1 MSNKVKFFAC
11 LSICFYC
18 STSAQVSSKVDTI
31 YNISDENSIQ
41 LTHPFILESSVLVLQ
56 GGAPILVKKIQAIEG
71 ILILPNTDPNFP
83 IVISY
88 DYLTNG
94 LPLSVGPR
102 WRSLPKLNLENI
114 EILSKKE
121 QLYSGNSDSESNIY
135 SSGSIFRQL
144 SVSPLGGSDFTGG
157 LQMQLNGKLT
167 KNMMVSGILTDQD
180 LPIQPEG
187 TTRELEELDQVYLMV
202 THPNYSVD
210 AGDIIYEKKISNS
223 NNINRKLVGL
233 KNHYKKG
240 QWSGSGVYAGSKG
253 NYTTLEIKGRDGK
266 QGPYQLIGS
275 NGNRDIIVLSG
286 TEKVWVDGIK
296 LIRGQNHDYT
306 IDYSLG
312 EIHFTPKVLIHA
324 DSDLFIEYQYSD
336 FEYQKGFSGGS
347 LKRNFGKS
355 SFLTFG
361 FFKESDQFKKND
373 WSQDI
378 QDSLSATESGNIQIS
393 TEIPDDD
400 GDYIFTGQRYE
411 YSPDEENQP
420 RYAITFQF
428 DPDGE
433 YIRKISG
440 TGRIFYEFNKPETD
454 FNNNTDR
461 YSPFRTIHGPKLHQ
475 FGFVGGDISIGN
487 YMNISSQLMGSG
499 LNQNTMAIQQEKKE
513 GFSRKIDI
521 SIDTLVFG
529 PAIWTAAISN
539 WYRSNDYFALGQ
551 ENDVMQQRLW
561 NLDSAQSNGVEESK
575 ITSEMI
581 FQNFGSTN
589 IELAELKVDSNN
601 NRSRLNIV
609 QQIFHPRFNNS
620 FFNYVSIKK
629 RIGAYTRSQGRMQ
642 IHFSKINLFI
652 TQLREEETKLKRFQ
666 NMGAGLQIKNKMTA
680 IETGID
686 LRKDESFQDSL
697 LWETDSD
704 DFIGFMNYRS
714 ESRSGWKQDIIF
726 KKRVKSFEDNST
738 TTDYSL
744 AKVLLGFKQDHK
756 PIQWELQ
763 AKTEE
768 SFLEKRAIVYD
779 SVGVGLG
786 QYRYDP
792 IFNTYISDPNGAF
805 ISYTIPT
812 GKRDPNTVIEGS
824 QKFTIDLGK
833 ISGFPNIT
841 IRGNN
846 RLDYRGSGIEIKKLM
861 QPNITDSLATLSR
874 LNSRLEM
881 IYYGKNR
888 FRSWIDN
895 QQALNG
901 LDPRGNDVDQSNEF
915 GLEINQTLSPLIT
928 IKNSGQFR
936 KKYVESTVSNLR
948 NRDVKGWWNEIQ
960 LQVKLSE
967 SLDFDLGLMGGFD
980 SGNQQGKPF
989 SSQAY
994 GLLLNGRFFFK
1005 KTGRFQSQISW
1016 VNAAEKN
1023 KLPYLPPEALNGFP
1037 VGTSFRSNTRL
1048 QYFLNRSVSMIFT
1061 LNTIDD
1067 SRYDNFIT
1075 FRGEIRA
1082 HI

>member
-41 LTHPFILESSVLVLQ
+41 LTHPFILESSVLVFQ
-56 GGAPILVKKIQAIEG
+56 GGVPILVKKIQAIEG

-94 LPLSVGPR
+94 LPLSVGPT
-102 WRSLPKLNLENI
+102 WRSLPELNLESI

-121 QLYSGNSDSESNIY
+121 RPYSGNSDSESNIY

-210 AGDIIYEKKISNS
+210 AGDIIYEEKINNS

-233 KNHYKKG
+233 KNHYKVG

-253 NYTTLEIKGRDGK
+253 NYTTLEMKGRDGN
-266 QGPYQLIGS
+266 QGPYQLTGS

-286 TEKVWVDGIK
+286 TEKVWVDGIQ

-312 EIHFTPKVLIHA
+312 EIRFTPKVLIHA

-361 FFKESDQFKKND
+361 FFKESDQFNKND

-393 TEIPDDD
+393 TVIPDDE
-400 GDYIFTGQRYE
+400 GDYIFSGDRYE
-411 YSPDEENQP
+411 YLPDEENQP
-420 RYAITFQF
+420 RYAITFEF
-428 DPDGE
+428 DPYGS

-440 TGRIFYEFNKPETD
+440 TGRIFYEFTGSDTD
-454 FNNNTDR
+454 LNSNVDK
-461 YSPFRTIHGPKLHQ
+461 YSPFRTILGPKLHQ
-475 FGFVGGDISIGN
+475 FGFVGGDVSIGN
-487 YMNISSQLMGSG
+487 YINISSQFMGSG
-499 LNQNTMAIQQEKKE
+499 LNQNTMAFRQEKK
-513 GFSRKIDI
+513 GGSSRKIDI
-521 SIDTLVFG
+521 SIDSLVFG
-529 PAIWTAAISN
+529 PTIWTAAISN
-539 WYRSNDYFALGQ
+539 WYRSDNYFALGQ
-551 ENDVMQQRLW
+551 ENDVMQRRLW
-561 NLDSAQSNGVEESK
+561 NLDSARLNGVGEST
-575 ITSEMI
+575 IRSEMI
-581 FQNFGSTN
+581 FQNVGSTN
-589 IELAELKVDSNN
+589 IELAELKVNKN
-601 NRSRLNIV
+601 KRSRIHVV

-620 FFNYVSIKK
+620 FFNYTSVKK
-629 RIGAYTRSQGRMQ
+629 PHGSYTRSQGRMQ
-642 IHFSKINLFI
+642 VHFSKINPFI
-652 TQLREEETKLKRFQ
+652 TQLREEETELKRFQ

-686 LRKDESFQDSL
+686 LRKDESFQESL
-697 LWETDSD
+697 AWETDSD

-714 ESRSGWKQDIIF
+714 ESRSGWKRDIIF

-756 PIQWELQ
+756 PIQWEFQ

-768 SFLEKRAIVYD
+768 SYSEERAIVYD
-779 SVGVGLG
+779 SVGAGLG

-833 ISGFPNIT
+833 ISGFPNIMF
-841 IRGNN
+841 RGNN
-846 RLDYRGSGIEIKKLM
+846 RLDYRGSGTEIRKLI
-861 QPNITDSLATLSR
+861 QPNITDSLSTRSR
-874 LNSRLEM
+874 LISRLEM
-881 IYYGKNR
+881 IYFGKNR

-895 QQALNG
+895 NQALNG
-901 LDPRGNDVDQSNEF
+901 LDPRGNDLDHSNEV
-915 GLEINQTLSPLIT
+915 GLEIDQALSKLIT
-928 IKNSGQFR
+928 IKNNGKFR
-936 KKYVESTVSNLR
+936 KKSVESTVSTLR

-967 SLDFDLGLMGGFD
+967 SMDFDLGLMGGFD
-980 SGNQQGKPF
+980 SGKQQGKSF

-1016 VNAAEKN
+1016 VNAAEKD

-1067 SRYDNFIT
+1067 GRYNNFIT

-1082 HI
+1082 HF

>member
-11 LSICFYC
+11 FSICFYC
-18 STSAQVSSKVDTI
+18 STWADVSSKVDTI

-41 LTHPFILESSVLVLQ
+41 LTHPFILESSVLVFQ
-56 GGAPILVKKIQAIEG
+56 GGVPILVKKIQAIEG

-94 LPLSVGPR
+94 LPLSVGPT
-102 WRSLPKLNLENI
+102 WRSLPELNLESI

-121 QLYSGNSDSESNIY
+121 RPYSGNSDSESNIY

-202 THPNYSVD
+202 THPNYFVD
-210 AGDIIYEKKISNS
+210 AGDIIYEEKINNS

-233 KNHYKKG
+233 KNHYKVG

-253 NYTTLEIKGRDGK
+253 NYTTLEMKGRDGN
-266 QGPYQLIGS
+266 QGPYQLTGS

-286 TEKVWVDGIK
+286 TEKVWVDGIQ

-312 EIHFTPKVLIHA
+312 EIRFTPKVLIHA

-361 FFKESDQFKKND
+361 FFKESDQFNKND

-378 QDSLSATESGNIQIS
+378 RDSLSATESGNIQIS
-393 TEIPDDD
+393 TVISDDE
-400 GDYIFTGQRYE
+400 GDYIFSGDRYE

-420 RYAITFQF
+420 RYAITFEF
-428 DPDGE
+428 DPYGS
-433 YIRKISG
+433 YIRKISD
-440 TGRIFYEFNKPETD
+440 TGRIFYEITGSDIDLNSNVDK
-454 FNNNTDR
+454 
-461 YSPFRTIHGPKLHQ
+461 YSPFRTILGPKLHQ
-475 FGFVGGDISIGN
+475 FGFVGGDVSLGN
-487 YMNISSQLMGSG
+487 YINISSQFMGSG
-499 LNQNTMAIQQEKKE
+499 LNQNTMAIRQEKK
-513 GFSRKIDI
+513 GGSSRKIDI

-529 PAIWTAAISN
+529 PTIWTAAISN
-539 WYRSNDYFALGQ
+539 WYRSDNYFALGQ
-551 ENDVMQQRLW
+551 ENDVMQRRLW
-561 NLDSAQSNGVEESK
+561 NLDSAQSNGVDESK
-575 ITSEMI
+575 IRSEMI
-581 FQNFGSTN
+581 FQNVGSTN
-589 IELAELKVDSNN
+589 VELAELKVNKDK
-601 NRSRLNIV
+601 RSRIHVV

-620 FFNYVSIKK
+620 FFNYISVKK
-629 RIGAYTRSQGRMQ
+629 PIGSYTRSQGRMQ
-642 IHFSKINLFI
+642 IHFSKINPFI

-686 LRKDESFQDSL
+686 LRKDESFQESL
-697 LWETDSD
+697 AWKTDSD

-726 KKRVKSFEDNST
+726 KKRLKKSFEDNIT
-738 TTDYSL
+738 TSDYSL
-744 AKVLLGFKQDHK
+744 AKVLLGFKQNHK
-756 PIQWELQ
+756 PIQWEFQ

-768 SFLEKRAIVYD
+768 SFFEERAIVYD

-786 QYRYDP
+786 QYRYDS
-792 IFNTYISDPNGAF
+792 IFNTYISDPNGSF
-805 ISYTIPT
+805 IAYTIPT

-833 ISGFPNIT
+833 ISGFPNIMF
-841 IRGNN
+841 RGNN
-846 RLDYRGSGIEIKKLM
+846 RLDYRGSGTEIRKLI
-861 QPNITDSLATLSR
+861 QPNITDSLSTRSR
-874 LNSRLEM
+874 LISRLEM
-881 IYYGKNR
+881 IYFGKNR

-895 QQALNG
+895 NQALNG
-901 LDPRGNDVDQSNEF
+901 LDPRGNDLDHSNEV
-915 GLEINQTLSPLIT
+915 GLEIDQALSKLIT
-928 IKNSGQFR
+928 IKNSGKFR
-936 KKYVESTVSNLR
+936 KKSVESTVSTLR

-967 SLDFDLGLMGGFD
+967 SMDFDLGLMGGFD
-980 SGNQQGKPF
+980 SGKQQGKSF

-1016 VNAAEKN
+1016 VNAVEKD

-1067 SRYDNFIT
+1067 GRYDNFIT

-1082 HI
+1082 HF

>member
-11 LSICFYC
+11 FSICFYC
-18 STSAQVSSKVDTI
+18 STWAQVSSKVDTI

-41 LTHPFILESSVLVLQ
+41 LTHPFILESSVLVFQ
-56 GGAPILVKKIQAIEG
+56 GGVPILVKKIQAIEG

-94 LPLSVGPR
+94 LPLSVGPT
-102 WRSLPKLNLENI
+102 WRSLPELNLESI

-121 QLYSGNSDSESNIY
+121 RPYSGNSDSESNIY

-210 AGDIIYEKKISNS
+210 AGDIIYEEKINNS

-233 KNHYKKG
+233 KNHYKVG

-253 NYTTLEIKGRDGK
+253 NYTTLEMKGRDGN
-266 QGPYQLIGS
+266 QGPYQLTGS

-286 TEKVWVDGIK
+286 TEKVWVDGIQ

-312 EIHFTPKVLIHA
+312 EIRFTPKVLIHA

-361 FFKESDQFKKND
+361 FFKESDQFNKND

-393 TEIPDDD
+393 TVIPDDE
-400 GDYIFTGQRYE
+400 GDYIFSGDRYE

-420 RYAITFQF
+420 RYAITFEF
-428 DPDGE
+428 DPYGS
-433 YIRKISG
+433 YIRKISD
-440 TGRIFYEFNKPETD
+440 TGRIFYEFTGSDIDLNSNVDK
-454 FNNNTDR
+454 
-461 YSPFRTIHGPKLHQ
+461 YSPFRTILGPKLHQ
-475 FGFVGGDISIGN
+475 FGFVGGDVSIGN
-487 YMNISSQLMGSG
+487 YINISSQFMGSG
-499 LNQNTMAIQQEKKE
+499 LNQNTMAIRQEKK
-513 GFSRKIDI
+513 GGSSRKIDI

-529 PAIWTAAISN
+529 PTIWTAAISN
-539 WYRSNDYFALGQ
+539 WYRSDNYFALGQ
-551 ENDVMQQRLW
+551 ENDVMQRRLW
-561 NLDSAQSNGVEESK
+561 NLDSAQSNGVDESK
-575 ITSEMI
+575 IRSEMI
-581 FQNFGSTN
+581 FQNVGSTN
-589 IELAELKVDSNN
+589 IELAELKVNKDK
-601 NRSRLNIV
+601 RSRIHVV

-620 FFNYVSIKK
+620 FFNYISVKK
-629 RIGAYTRSQGRMQ
+629 PIGSYTRSQGRMQ
-642 IHFSKINLFI
+642 IHFSKINPFI
-652 TQLREEETKLKRFQ
+652 TQLREEETELKRFQ

-686 LRKDESFQDSL
+686 LRKDESFQESL
-697 LWETDSD
+697 AWKTDSD

-756 PIQWELQ
+756 PIQWEFQ

-768 SFLEKRAIVYD
+768 SFFEERAIVYD

-792 IFNTYISDPNGAF
+792 FLILTFLILMVRLLLTQYPPGNG
-805 ISYTIPT
+805 
-812 GKRDPNTVIEGS
+812 
-824 QKFTIDLGK
+824 
-833 ISGFPNIT
+833 
-841 IRGNN
+841 IRIQLLKD
-846 RLDYRGSGIEIKKLM
+846 RKS
-861 QPNITDSLATLSR
+861 
-874 LNSRLEM
+874 
-881 IYYGKNR
+881 
-888 FRSWIDN
+888 
-895 QQALNG
+895 
-901 LDPRGNDVDQSNEF
+901 
-915 GLEINQTLSPLIT
+915 SPLT
-928 IKNSGQFR
+928 WG
-936 KKYVESTVSNLR
+936 KYR
-948 NRDVKGWWNEIQ
+948 
-960 LQVKLSE
+960 
-967 SLDFDLGLMGGFD
+967 
-980 SGNQQGKPF
+980 
-989 SSQAY
+989 
-994 GLLLNGRFFFK
+994 
-1005 KTGRFQSQISW
+1005 
-1016 VNAAEKN
+1016 
-1023 KLPYLPPEALNGFP
+1023 
-1037 VGTSFRSNTRL
+1037 
-1048 QYFLNRSVSMIFT
+1048 
-1061 LNTIDD
+1061 D
-1067 SRYDNFIT
+1067 SRI
-1075 FRGEIRA
+1075 
-1082 HI
+1082 

>member
-41 LTHPFILESSVLVLQ
+41 LTHPFILESSVLVFQ
-56 GGAPILVKKIQAIEG
+56 GGVPILVKKIQAIEG

-94 LPLSVGPR
+94 LPLSVGPT
-102 WRSLPKLNLENI
+102 WRSLPELNLESI

-121 QLYSGNSDSESNIY
+121 RTYSGNSDSESNIY

-210 AGDIIYEKKISNS
+210 AGDIIYEEKINNS

-233 KNHYKKG
+233 KNHYKVG

-253 NYTTLEIKGRDGK
+253 NYTTLEMKGRDGN
-266 QGPYQLIGS
+266 QGPYQLTGN

-286 TEKVWVDGIK
+286 TEKVWVDGIQ

-312 EIHFTPKVLIHA
+312 EIRFTPKVLIHA

-361 FFKESDQFKKND
+361 FFKESDQFNKND

-393 TEIPDDD
+393 TVIPDDE
-400 GDYIFTGQRYE
+400 GDYIISGDRYE
-411 YSPDEENQP
+411 YVPDEENQP
-420 RYAITFQF
+420 RYAITFEF
-428 DPDGE
+428 DPYGS

-440 TGRIFYEFNKPETD
+440 TGRIFYEFTGSDTD
-454 FNNNTDR
+454 LNSNVDK
-461 YSPFRTIHGPKLHQ
+461 YSPFRTILGPKLHQ
-475 FGFVGGDISIGN
+475 FGFVGGDVSIGN
-487 YMNISSQLMGSG
+487 YINISSQFMGSG
-499 LNQNTMAIQQEKKE
+499 LNQNTMAIRQEKKS
-513 GFSRKIDI
+513 GSSRKIDI
-521 SIDTLVFG
+521 SIDSLVFG
-529 PAIWTAAISN
+529 PTIWTAAISN
-539 WYRSNDYFALGQ
+539 WYRSDNYFALGQ
-551 ENDVMQQRLW
+551 ENDVMQRRLW
-561 NLDSAQSNGVEESK
+561 NLDSARSNGVDEST
-575 ITSEMI
+575 IRSEMI
-581 FQNFGSTN
+581 FQNVGSTN
-589 IELAELKVDSNN
+589 IELAELKVNKN
-601 NRSRLNIV
+601 KRSRIHVV
-609 QQIFHPRFNNS
+609 QQFFHPRFNNS
-620 FFNYVSIKK
+620 FFNYTSVKK
-629 RIGAYTRSQGRMQ
+629 PHGSYTRSQGRMQ
-642 IHFSKINLFI
+642 VHFSKINPFI
-652 TQLREEETKLKRFQ
+652 TQLREEETELKRFQ

-686 LRKDESFQDSL
+686 LRQDESFKNSL
-697 LWETDSD
+697 LWEIDSD
-704 DFIGFMNYRS
+704 DFIGFMNYKS
-714 ESRSGWKQDIIF
+714 ETRSGWKQDIIF
-726 KKRVKSFEDNST
+726 KKRLKKYFEDNIT

-744 AKVLLGFKQDHK
+744 AKVLLGFKQDHV
-756 PIQWELQ
+756 PIQWEFQ

-768 SFLEKRAIVYD
+768 SYSEERAIVYD
-779 SVGVGLG
+779 SVGAGLG

-833 ISGFPNIT
+833 ISGFPNIMF
-841 IRGNN
+841 RGNN
-846 RLDYRGSGIEIKKLM
+846 RLDYRGSGTEIRKLI
-861 QPNITDSLATLSR
+861 QPNITDSLSTRSR
-874 LNSRLEM
+874 LISRLEM
-881 IYYGKNR
+881 IYFGKNR

-895 QQALNG
+895 HQALNG
-901 LDPRGNDVDQSNEF
+901 LDPRGNDLDHSNEV
-915 GLEINQTLSPLIT
+915 GLEIDQALSKLIT
-928 IKNSGQFR
+928 IKNSGKFR
-936 KKYVESTVSNLR
+936 KKSVESTVSTLR

-967 SLDFDLGLMGGFD
+967 SMDFDLGLMGGFD
-980 SGNQQGKPF
+980 SGKQQGKSF

-1016 VNAAEKN
+1016 VNAAEKD

-1067 SRYDNFIT
+1067 GRYNNFIT

-1082 HI
+1082 HF

>member
-11 LSICFYC
+11 FSICFYC
-18 STSAQVSSKVDTI
+18 STWAQVSSKVDTI

-41 LTHPFILESSVLVLQ
+41 LTHPFILESSVLVFQ
-56 GGAPILVKKIQAIEG
+56 GGVPILVKKIQAIEG

-94 LPLSVGPR
+94 LPLSVGPT
-102 WRSLPKLNLENI
+102 WRSLPELNLESI

-121 QLYSGNSDSESNIY
+121 RPYSGNSDSESNIY

-202 THPNYSVD
+202 THPNYFVD
-210 AGDIIYEKKISNS
+210 AGDIIYEEKINNS

-233 KNHYKKG
+233 KNHYKVG

-253 NYTTLEIKGRDGK
+253 NYTTLEMKGRDGN
-266 QGPYQLIGS
+266 QGPYQLTGS

-286 TEKVWVDGIK
+286 TEKVWVDGIQ

-312 EIHFTPKVLIHA
+312 EIRFTPKVLIHA

-361 FFKESDQFKKND
+361 FFKESDQFNKND

-378 QDSLSATESGNIQIS
+378 RDSLSATESGNIQIS
-393 TEIPDDD
+393 TVISDDE
-400 GDYIFTGQRYE
+400 GDYIFSGDRYE

-420 RYAITFQF
+420 RYAITFEF
-428 DPDGE
+428 DPYGS
-433 YIRKISG
+433 YIRKISD
-440 TGRIFYEFNKPETD
+440 TGRIFYEITGSDIDLNSNVDK
-454 FNNNTDR
+454 
-461 YSPFRTIHGPKLHQ
+461 YSPFRTILGPKLHQ
-475 FGFVGGDISIGN
+475 FGFVGGDVSLGN
-487 YMNISSQLMGSG
+487 YINISSQFMGSG
-499 LNQNTMAIQQEKKE
+499 LNQNTMAIRQEKK
-513 GFSRKIDI
+513 GGSSRKIDI

-529 PAIWTAAISN
+529 PTIWTAAISN
-539 WYRSNDYFALGQ
+539 WYRSDNYFALGQ
-551 ENDVMQQRLW
+551 ENDVMQRRLW
-561 NLDSAQSNGVEESK
+561 NLDSAQSNGVDESK
-575 ITSEMI
+575 IRSEMI
-581 FQNFGSTN
+581 FQNVGSTN
-589 IELAELKVDSNN
+589 IELAELKVNKDK
-601 NRSRLNIV
+601 RSRIHVV

-620 FFNYVSIKK
+620 FFNYISVKK
-629 RIGAYTRSQGRMQ
+629 PIGSYTRSQGRMQ
-642 IHFSKINLFI
+642 IHFSKINPFI

-686 LRKDESFQDSL
+686 LRKDESFQESL
-697 LWETDSD
+697 AWKTDSD

-726 KKRVKSFEDNST
+726 KKRLKKSFEDNIT
-738 TTDYSL
+738 TSDYSL
-744 AKVLLGFKQDHK
+744 AKVLLGFKQNHK
-756 PIQWELQ
+756 PIQWEFQ

-768 SFLEKRAIVYD
+768 SFFEERAIVYD

-786 QYRYDP
+786 QYRYDS
-792 IFNTYISDPNGAF
+792 IFNTYISDPNGSF
-805 ISYTIPT
+805 IAYTIPT

-833 ISGFPNIT
+833 ISGFPNIMF
-841 IRGNN
+841 RGNN
-846 RLDYRGSGIEIKKLM
+846 RLDYRGSGTEIRKLI
-861 QPNITDSLATLSR
+861 QPNITDSLSTRSR
-874 LNSRLEM
+874 LISRLEM
-881 IYYGKNR
+881 IYFGKNR

-895 QQALNG
+895 NQALNG
-901 LDPRGNDVDQSNEF
+901 LDPRGNDLDHSNEV
-915 GLEINQTLSPLIT
+915 GLEIDQALSKLIT
-928 IKNSGQFR
+928 IKNSGKFR
-936 KKYVESTVSNLR
+936 KKSVESTVSTLR

-967 SLDFDLGLMGGFD
+967 SMDFDLGLMGGFD
-980 SGNQQGKPF
+980 SGKQQGKSF

-1016 VNAAEKN
+1016 VNAAEKD

-1067 SRYDNFIT
+1067 GRYNNFIT

-1082 HI
+1082 HF

>member
-41 LTHPFILESSVLVLQ
+41 LTHPFILESSVLVFQ
-56 GGAPILVKKIQAIEG
+56 GGVPILVKKIQAIEG

-94 LPLSVGPR
+94 LPLSVGPT
-102 WRSLPKLNLENI
+102 WRSLPELNLESI

-121 QLYSGNSDSESNIY
+121 RPYSGNSDSESNIY

-210 AGDIIYEKKISNS
+210 AGDIIYEEKINNS

-233 KNHYKKG
+233 KNHYKVG

-253 NYTTLEIKGRDGK
+253 NYTTLEMKGRDGN
-266 QGPYQLIGS
+266 QGPYQLTGS

-286 TEKVWVDGIK
+286 TEKVWVDGIQ

-312 EIHFTPKVLIHA
+312 EIRFTPKVLIHA

-361 FFKESDQFKKND
+361 FFKESDQFNKND

-393 TEIPDDD
+393 TVIPDDE
-400 GDYIFTGQRYE
+400 GDYIISGDRYE
-411 YSPDEENQP
+411 YVPDEENQP
-420 RYAITFQF
+420 RYAITFEF
-428 DPDGE
+428 DPYGS

-440 TGRIFYEFNKPETD
+440 TGRIFYEFTGSDTD
-454 FNNNTDR
+454 LNSNVDK
-461 YSPFRTIHGPKLHQ
+461 YSPFRTILGPKLHQ
-475 FGFVGGDISIGN
+475 FGFVGGDVSIGN
-487 YMNISSQLMGSG
+487 YINISSQFMGSG
-499 LNQNTMAIQQEKKE
+499 LNQNTMAFRQEKK
-513 GFSRKIDI
+513 GGSSRKIDI
-521 SIDTLVFG
+521 SIDSLVFG
-529 PAIWTAAISN
+529 PTIWTAAISN
-539 WYRSNDYFALGQ
+539 WYRSDNYFALGQ
-551 ENDVMQQRLW
+551 ENDVMQRRLW
-561 NLDSAQSNGVEESK
+561 NLDSARLNGVGEST
-575 ITSEMI
+575 IRSEMI
-581 FQNFGSTN
+581 FQNVGSTN
-589 IELAELKVDSNN
+589 IELAELKVNKN
-601 NRSRLNIV
+601 KRSRIHVV

-620 FFNYVSIKK
+620 FFNYTSVKK
-629 RIGAYTRSQGRMQ
+629 PHGSYTRSQGRMQ
-642 IHFSKINLFI
+642 VHFSKINPFI
-652 TQLREEETKLKRFQ
+652 TQLREEETELKRFQ

-686 LRKDESFQDSL
+686 LRKDESFQDYL

-704 DFIGFMNYRS
+704 DFIGFMNYKS
-714 ESRSGWKQDIIF
+714 ETRSGWKRDIIF

-756 PIQWELQ
+756 PIQWEFQ
-763 AKTEE
+763 VKTEE
-768 SFLEKRAIVYD
+768 SYSEERAIVYD
-779 SVGVGLG
+779 SVGAGLG

-833 ISGFPNIT
+833 ISGFPNIMF
-841 IRGNN
+841 RGNN
-846 RLDYRGSGIEIKKLM
+846 RLDYRGSGTEIRKLI
-861 QPNITDSLATLSR
+861 QPNITDSLSTRSR
-874 LNSRLEM
+874 LISRLEM
-881 IYYGKNR
+881 IYFGKNR

-895 QQALNG
+895 NQALNG
-901 LDPRGNDVDQSNEF
+901 LDPRGNDLDHSNEV
-915 GLEINQTLSPLIT
+915 GLEIDQALSKLIT
-928 IKNSGQFR
+928 IKNSGKFR
-936 KKYVESTVSNLR
+936 KKSVESTVSTLR

-967 SLDFDLGLMGGFD
+967 SMDFDLGLMGGFD
-980 SGNQQGKPF
+980 SGKQQGKSF

-1016 VNAAEKN
+1016 VNAAEKD

-1067 SRYDNFIT
+1067 GRYNNFIT

-1082 HI
+1082 HF